1 MDQTHAT
8 LATSSSNAHHVCTTP
23 DDESGSQSPFGSLP
37 APFFKF
43 RSLHPPRTQCYLGN
57 DTSTIPQPMINYL
70 AGIRALT
77 GDVPVRIRVG
87 GNSADISTY
96 VESQTSPMAVLNN
109 PNAIVSTLG
118 HDLVGSREGGADGK
132 RGQLSFQ

>member
-1 MDQTHAT
+1 
-8 LATSSSNAHHVCTTP
+8 
-23 DDESGSQSPFGSLP
+23 
-37 APFFKF
+37 
-43 RSLHPPRTQCYLGN
+43 
-57 DTSTIPQPMINYL
+57 MINYL

-109 PNAIVSTLG
+109 PNAI
-118 HDLVGSREGGADGK
+118 ADDQRVNFGP
-132 RGQLSFQ
+132 